1 MAKREETKGK
11 NKLPFFT
18 IRKVTSGI
26 TQESVWRSVLHIFM
40 KDLEKVVNSKMTK
53 CVEDTF
59 LSRGLRMS

>member
-1 MAKREETKGK
+1 M
-11 NKLPFFT
+11 PFFT

-26 TQESVWRSVLHIFM
+26 THESVLRSVLHIFM

-59 LSRGLRMS
+59 LYRGLGMS